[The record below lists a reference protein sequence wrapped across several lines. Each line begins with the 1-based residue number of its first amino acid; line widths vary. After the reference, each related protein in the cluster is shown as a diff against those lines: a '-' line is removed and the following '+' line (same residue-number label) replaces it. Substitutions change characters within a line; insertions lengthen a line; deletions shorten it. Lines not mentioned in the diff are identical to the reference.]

1 MMIFSVNYGVKA
13 RLHKQMKVSV
23 KNLFNK
29 WKQIHGKLWTY
40 SHLPKKYL
48 KKLRNYNETLFL
60 CPSLNQDS
68 KLLFVQYTY
77 TLWHMKLI
85 STCRKINLHLINII
99 YVVCTSL
106 EIQNRLTLTKVY
118 CKLFYSNWKG
128 ATQKPSKVT
137 SAKNFFQ
144 CIFYWWM
151 LFIPCDNSKTLHFIV
166 TQRFFSV
173 AIFLLS
179 LKRVFWEKPAFFTF
193 STITVLY

>member
-1 MMIFSVNYGVKA
+1 MSITKSGFETAICS
-13 RLHKQMKVSV
+13 
-23 KNLFNK
+23 
-29 WKQIHGKLWTY
+29 IHI
-40 SHLPKKYL
+40 
-48 KKLRNYNETLFL
+48 
-60 CPSLNQDS
+60 
-68 KLLFVQYTY
+68 Y
-77 TLWHMKLI
+77 TLTHETNFYMQKNKFTSHKHYL
-85 STCRKINLHLINII
+85 R
-99 YVVCTSL
+99 VCTSL
-106 EIQNRLTLTKVY
+106 EIQNRLILTKVY

-179 LKRVFWEKPAFFTF
+179 LKRVFWEKSAFFTF